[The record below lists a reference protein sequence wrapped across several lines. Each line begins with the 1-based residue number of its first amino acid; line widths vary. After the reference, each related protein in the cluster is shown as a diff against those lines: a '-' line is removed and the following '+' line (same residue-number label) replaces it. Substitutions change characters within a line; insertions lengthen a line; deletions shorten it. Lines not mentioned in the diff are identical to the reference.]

1 LETNKLLYLLNHSL
15 DKNLETIEIPLKP
28 QEVLPSEVT
37 DSSDPNFEYKHKVT
51 ADTIATRFNN
61 GEYEIALI
69 TKKDEPFKG
78 RLALPGGHV
87 N

>member
-1 LETNKLLYLLNHSL
+1 
-15 DKNLETIEIPLKP
+15 
-28 QEVLPSEVT
+28 LPSEVT